1 MKQIFHRCLDLL
13 YPPKCVFCDALLGEG
28 EEYFCR
34 SCGEKVP
41 LAEGDKL
48 CRTGTYFDRCV
59 APLYYTDMVRDS
71 FLDYKFHEKTW
82 HGAVYAAFL
91 EPYVR
96 RAFPAL
102 DVITWVPL
110 GRRSQRDRGYD
121 QSELL
126 AKELAR
132 RMDLPCEKLLEK
144 VRDTQQQSRLQ
155 QPEARRANVLG
166 AYGVK
171 ANAAVQG
178 EKNSGGGRCDHHREH
193 HRRVLPRAGAGR
205 CVGDSLRRAGPGGG
219 QGGRCGAQRGK
230 LRNEGLAK
238 AEQSRYNSKLE

>member
-178 EKNSGGGRCDHHREH
+178 RKILVVDDVITTGSTIDECC
-193 HRRVLPRAGAGR
+193 RVLALAGALEIH
-205 CVGDSLRRAGPGGG
+205 CAALAQAVGKVAAAAHS
-219 QGGRCGAQRGK
+219 
-230 LRNEGLAK
+230 
-238 AEQSRYNSKLE
+238 AEN